1 MSLVEALYDKG
12 MTNLNH
18 LNRYGSN
25 IIRWMNSDM
34 CVIKY
39 KDKTDLA
46 CL

>member
-12 MTNLNH
+12 MTNV
-18 LNRYGSN
+18 NRCGSN